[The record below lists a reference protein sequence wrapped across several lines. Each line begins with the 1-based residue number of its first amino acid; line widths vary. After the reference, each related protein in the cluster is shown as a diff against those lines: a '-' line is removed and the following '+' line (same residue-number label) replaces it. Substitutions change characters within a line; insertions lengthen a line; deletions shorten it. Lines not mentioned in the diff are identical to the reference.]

1 MLRKSRRLIPDWLR
15 DQRVASCPRCGPARS
30 PGRRGQKLPRWLV
43 GFEFRAAKAQAKI
56 LTSKIFTVCECHM
69 ALSFSR
75 ASTAL
80 LSSQIW
86 HANSDEYA
94 FSISRESRNG
104 SEPGFVASWRFLHDT
119 RPAITVGGSPFAT
132 FVEAEEACE
141 LMLMHLSISPGDM
154 TIPTDAGVTSETPG
168 WKGFWH
174 LWWVAVPRRSMT
186 GRLVRGHVWRRHD
199 GRKWTYMKV
208 RSAYPNNPDG
218 FAR

>member
-1 MLRKSRRLIPDWLR
+1 VPSRWPRPKSRP
-15 DQRVASCPRCGPARS
+15 PR
-30 PGRRGQKLPRWLV
+30 QKLPRCLV

-69 ALSFSR
+69 ALNFSR

-141 LMLMHLSISPGDM
+141 LMLMHLSITPGDM
-154 TIPTDAGVTSETPG
+154 TIPTDAGVTSETTPG
-168 WKGFWH
+168 WTGFWH

-199 GRKWTYMKV
+199 GRRWTYMKI

>member
-1 MLRKSRRLIPDWLR
+1 VPSRWPRPKSRP
-15 DQRVASCPRCGPARS
+15 PP
-30 PGRRGQKLPRWLV
+30 QKLPWCLV
-43 GFEFRAAKAQAKI
+43 GFEFGAAKAQPKI
-56 LTSKIFTVCECHM
+56 LPSKFFSIRERHM
-69 ALSFSR
+69 ALNFSR

-94 FSISRESRNG
+94 FSISHESRNG
-104 SEPGFVASWRFLHDT
+104 SEPGFVASWRFLHDK

-141 LMLMHLSISPGDM
+141 LMLMHLSITPGDM
-154 TIPTDAGVTSETPG
+154 TMPTDAGVTSETTPG
-168 WKGFWH
+168 WTGFWH

>member
-1 MLRKSRRLIPDWLR
+1 VPSRRPPPEVPAAAAEIAVVPCRLRIP
-15 DQRVASCPRCGPARS
+15 G
-30 PGRRGQKLPRWLV
+30 GHGQP
-43 GFEFRAAKAQAKI
+43 KI
-56 LTSKIFTVCECHM
+56 LPSKFFSIRECHM
-69 ALSFSR
+69 ALNFSR

-80 LSSQIW
+80 RSSQIW

-104 SEPGFVASWRFLHDT
+104 SEPGFVASWRFLHDK

-141 LMLMHLSISPGDM
+141 LMLMHLSTTQGDM
-154 TIPTDAGVTSETPG
+154 TIPTDASVASGTTPG
-168 WKGFWH
+168 WTGFWH

-186 GRLVRGHVWRRHD
+186 GRLVHGHVWRRHD
-199 GRKWTYMKV
+199 GRKWTYMKI